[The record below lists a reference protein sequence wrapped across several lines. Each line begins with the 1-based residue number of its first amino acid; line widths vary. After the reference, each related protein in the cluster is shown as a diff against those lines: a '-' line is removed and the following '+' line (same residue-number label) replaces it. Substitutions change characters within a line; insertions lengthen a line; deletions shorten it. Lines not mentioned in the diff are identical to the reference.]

1 MTSEISQKLIIFV
14 KIGIMKGVMCKNFLR
29 NAGLT
34 GMEYRLRMKDIPASE
49 RPYEKLEKYGAEH
62 LSNAELLAVIIRTG
76 SAEETSVSL
85 AQRLLSICEG
95 NGGIAYLHDLSVE
108 ELRKIKGIGRV
119 KAVQIKAV
127 MELSKR
133 ISASIKN
140 NNKVT
145 IKSPA
150 DVGMLLM
157 EEMRH
162 LKKEVFKVI
171 LLNTKNHVIKYL
183 NVSVGSL
190 NASIVHPR
198 EVFSEAVR
206 AGCSGMLLVH
216 NHPSGDPEPSR
227 EDIETTHRLVNA
239 GSILGIKVLDH
250 IIIGDGRYISLREQ
264 GLM

>member
-1 MTSEISQKLIIFV
+1 
-14 KIGIMKGVMCKNFLR
+14 MKGVMCNYFLR

-34 GMEYRLRMKDIPASE
+34 KMEYRLRMKDIPASE
-49 RPYEKLEKYGAEH
+49 RPYEKLEKYGPEF

-76 SAEETSVSL
+76 SAEETSVAL
-85 AQRLLSICEG
+85 AQRLLSLGE
-95 NGGIAYLHDLSVE
+95 NKGGIAHLHDLSVE
-108 ELRKIKGIGRV
+108 ELRKVKGIGRV

-133 ISASIKN
+133 ISASFIN

-150 DVGMLLM
+150 DVSMLLM

-171 LLNTKNHVIKYL
+171 LLNTKNHIIKYL

-250 IIIGDGRYISLREQ
+250 IIIGDGRYISLKEQ
-264 GLM
+264 GMM